1 MSKINYY
8 TKEGLQKLKDEI
20 EHLEK
25 VERPKLSALIGAAID
40 LGDLSENAEYH
51 AAKESQGL
59 MEARISK
66 LKNEL
71 SIARLIDDSKLDVS
85 KALILSKVKIKNINN
100 GMEMEYTLVAG
111 NEADLK
117 LRKISVDS
125 PIGKGLLGKA
135 VGEIADIETPAGI
148 MKFEIISIER

>member
-1 MSKINYY
+1 
-8 TKEGLQKLKDEI
+8 
-20 EHLEK
+20 
-25 VERPKLSALIGAAID
+25 
-40 LGDLSENAEYH
+40 
-51 AAKESQGL
+51 

-85 KALILSKVKIKNINN
+85 KALILSKVKIKNVNN

-148 MKFEIISIER
+148 IKFEIISIER